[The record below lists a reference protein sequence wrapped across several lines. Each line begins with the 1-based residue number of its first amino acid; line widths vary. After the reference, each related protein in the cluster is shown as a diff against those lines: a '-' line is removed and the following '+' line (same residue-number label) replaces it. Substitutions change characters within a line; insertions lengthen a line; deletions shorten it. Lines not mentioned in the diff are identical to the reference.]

1 MNVACERRVDGA
13 INGKYLDGAFCRASC
28 EGRWGGGYNR
38 RMLNPDEIRPLLK
51 QWVTKVMPH
60 ESGDVFIEELCFID
74 KARRADLVHANGK
87 LSAFEIKSQ
96 ADTLIRWVG
105 QQEAYLA
112 CFDEVWLCCHSRHL
126 IKALEVSAANV
137 GILVFDDFSGMA
149 MVRKARSN
157 KKQEKF
163 HLTGFLWREELDR
176 LAREHGVTVR
186 SKDLIK
192 TVRRLV
198 SDALPLEVIRTFV
211 LAVLKQ
217 RYA

>member
-1 MNVACERRVDGA
+1 MQGV
-13 INGKYLDGAFCRASC
+13 FCRARC
-28 EGRWGGGYNR
+28 EGLWPGGYNR
-38 RMLNPDEIRPLLK
+38 QMLNPDQIRPLLK

-87 LSAFEIKSQ
+87 LSAFEIKSH
-96 ADTLIRWVG
+96 ADTLVRWGG

-126 IKALEVSAANV
+126 IKALEVSVANV
-137 GILVFDDFSGMA
+137 GILVFDDFSGMV
-149 MVRKARSN
+149 MVRSAKAN
-157 KKQEKF
+157 KRQEKF

-176 LAREHGVTVR
+176 LAREHGVAVR
-186 SKDLIK
+186 SKELIK
-192 TVRRLV
+192 TVRQRV

>member
-1 MNVACERRVDGA
+1 
-13 INGKYLDGAFCRASC
+13 
-28 EGRWGGGYNR
+28 
-38 RMLNPDEIRPLLK
+38 MLNPDEIRPLLK

-60 ESGDVFIEELCFID
+60 ESDDVFIEELCFVD
-74 KARRADLVHANGK
+74 KTRRADLVHANGK

-96 ADTLIRWVG
+96 ADTLIRWAG

-126 IKALEVSAANV
+126 VKALEISASNV

-149 MVRKARSN
+149 MVRKAKSN
-157 KKQEKF
+157 KRQEKF
-163 HLTGFLWREELDR
+163 HLTGFLWREDLDK
-176 LAREHGVTVR
+176 LARDHGITVR

-198 SDALPLEVIRTFV
+198 SDALPLEVIRAFV
-211 LAVLKQ
+211 LSVLKR